1 MKRKTFILL
10 CVILSAL
17 FISSCK
23 ICVDP
28 PTNHNDPNYNQQ
40 EKIDGTYSAK
50 ALHYGNIPESYT
62 ITIKDE
68 KYNNAKFEKK
78 VLEEDLRFWIKID
91 NSCEP
96 EQVVYQ
102 KGTSCYYTITE
113 PYYNTVIQDE
123 PELSTNQPA
132 ISYEYYLFETSDK
145 LYFVE
150 MTVEVNENNNGTIIK
165 GQPTLKGYY
174 ELAKI
179 EDLLSTKGYYVEESN
194 VGSLFYRNETPS
206 LCVEYEGIFKTKE
219 QISETLEQNNMYST
233 LDLNKYDDEFFK
245 KYDLIVLSAQIQYGT
260 IVSVE
265 DIKINTE
272 NAKVELTLKNISISL
287 IAPDIVAPYH
297 IIVVIKKG
305 LVGDITKL
313 VTTDYTNNIFWN
325 ELFAK
330 KIIMV

>member
-28 PTNHNDPNYNQQ
+28 ETNPNDPNYNQQ

-102 KGTSCYYTITE
+102 KGTSCYCTITE

-132 ISYEYYLFETSDK
+132 ISYEYYIFETSDK

-233 LDLNKYDDEFFK
+233 LDLSKYNDEFFK

-297 IIVVIKKG
+297 VIVVIKKG
-305 LVGDITKL
+305 LVGDITNL
-313 VTTDYTNNIFWN
+313 VTTRLY
-325 ELFAK
+325 
-330 KIIMV
+330 

>member
-28 PTNHNDPNYNQQ
+28 QTNPNDPKYNQQ

-132 ISYEYYLFETSDK
+132 ISYEYYIFETSDK

-165 GQPTLKGYY
+165 GQPTLNGYY
-174 ELAKI
+174 ELTKI
-179 EDLLSTKGYYVEESN
+179 EDLLNTKGYYVEESN
-194 VGSLFYRNETPS
+194 VGSLFYRNGTPS
-206 LCVEYEGIFKTKE
+206 FFVGYEGIFKTKE

-305 LVGDITKL
+305 LVGDVTKL
-313 VTTDYTNNIFWN
+313 VTTDYTNNIF
-325 ELFAK
+325 
-330 KIIMV
+330 

>member
-28 PTNHNDPNYNQQ
+28 PTNPNDPNYNQQ

-62 ITIKDE
+62 INIKDE

-102 KGTSCYYTITE
+102 KGTFCYCTITE

-132 ISYEYYLFETSDK
+132 ISCEYYLFETSDK

-233 LDLNKYDDEFFK
+233 LDLSKYDDEFFK

-272 NAKVELTLKNISISL
+272 NAKVELTLKNISTSL

-305 LVGDITKL
+305 LVGDITNL
-313 VTTDYTNNIFWN
+313 VTTRLY
-325 ELFAK
+325 
-330 KIIMV
+330 

>member
-10 CVILSAL
+10 CVILNVL

-28 PTNHNDPNYNQQ
+28 ETNPNDPNYNQQ

-132 ISYEYYLFETSDK
+132 ISYEYYIFETSDK

-233 LDLNKYDDEFFK
+233 LDLNKYNDEFFK

-305 LVGDITKL
+305 LVGDITNL
-313 VTTDYTNNIFWN
+313 VTTRLY
-325 ELFAK
+325 
-330 KIIMV
+330 

>member
-10 CVILSAL
+10 CAILSAL

-28 PTNHNDPNYNQQ
+28 QTNPNDPNYNQQ

-96 EQVVYQ
+96 EQVVYP
-102 KGTSCYYTITE
+102 KGTSCYCTITE

-132 ISYEYYLFETSDK
+132 ISYEYYLFKTSDK

-150 MTVEVNENNNGTIIK
+150 MTVEVYENNNSTIIK

-179 EDLLSTKGYYVEESN
+179 EDLLNTKGYYVEESN
-194 VGSLFYRNETPS
+194 VGSLFYRNGTPS
-206 LCVEYEGIFKTKE
+206 FFVEYEGIFKTKE

-233 LDLNKYDDEFFK
+233 LDLSKYDDEFFK

-272 NAKVELTLKNISISL
+272 NAKVELTLKNISTSL

-297 IIVVIKKG
+297 VIVVIKKG
-305 LVGDITKL
+305 LVGDITNL
-313 VTTDYTNNIFWN
+313 VTTRLYYIF
-325 ELFAK
+325 
-330 KIIMV
+330 

>member
-28 PTNHNDPNYNQQ
+28 ETNPNDPNYNQQ

-132 ISYEYYLFETSDK
+132 ISYEYYIFETSDK

-305 LVGDITKL
+305 LVGDIANL
-313 VTTDYTNNIFWN
+313 VTTRLY
-325 ELFAK
+325 
-330 KIIMV
+330 

>member
-28 PTNHNDPNYNQQ
+28 QTNPNDPNYNQQ

-102 KGTSCYYTITE
+102 KGTSCYCTITE

-132 ISYEYYLFETSDK
+132 ISCEYYIFETSDK

-233 LDLNKYDDEFFK
+233 LALNKYNDEFFK

-297 IIVVIKKG
+297 VIVVIKKG
-305 LVGDITKL
+305 LVGDITNL
-313 VTTDYTNNIFWN
+313 VTTRLY
-325 ELFAK
+325 
-330 KIIMV
+330 

>member
-28 PTNHNDPNYNQQ
+28 QTNPNDPNYNQQ

-132 ISYEYYLFETSDK
+132 ISYEYYIFETSDK

-165 GQPTLKGYY
+165 GQPTLNGYY
-174 ELAKI
+174 ELTKI
-179 EDLLSTKGYYVEESN
+179 EDLLNTKGYYVEESN
-194 VGSLFYRNETPS
+194 VGSLFYRNGTPS
-206 LCVEYEGIFKTKE
+206 FFVGYEGIFKTKE

-313 VTTDYTNNIFWN
+313 VTTDYTNNIF
-325 ELFAK
+325 
-330 KIIMV
+330 

>member
-1 MKRKTFILL
+1 MKRKIFILL
-10 CVILSAL
+10 CVILNVL

-23 ICVDP
+23 ICVYP
-28 PTNHNDPNYNQQ
+28 PTNQKDPNYNQQ

-150 MTVEVNENNNGTIIK
+150 MTVEVYENNNSTIIK
-165 GQPTLKGYY
+165 GQPTLNGYY
-174 ELAKI
+174 ELTKI
-179 EDLLSTKGYYVEESN
+179 EDLLNTKGYYVEESN
-194 VGSLFYRNETPS
+194 VGSLFYRNGTPS
-206 LCVEYEGIFKTKE
+206 FFVEYEGIFKTKE

-233 LDLNKYDDEFFK
+233 LDLSKYDDEFFK

-272 NAKVELTLKNISISL
+272 NAKVELTLKNISTSL

-297 IIVVIKKG
+297 VIVVIKKG
-305 LVGDITKL
+305 LVGDITNL
-313 VTTDYTNNIFWN
+313 VTIRLY
-325 ELFAK
+325 
-330 KIIMV
+330 

>member
-28 PTNHNDPNYNQQ
+28 QTNPNDPKYNQQ

-68 KYNNAKFEKK
+68 KYNNAKFKKK

-113 PYYNTVIQDE
+113 PYYYTAIKSTE
-123 PELSTNQPA
+123 TTLSLNQPA
-132 ISYEYYLFETSDK
+132 ISCEYYIYEYYIFETSDK

-233 LDLNKYDDEFFK
+233 LDLNKYNDEFFK

-305 LVGDITKL
+305 LVGDITNL
-313 VTTDYTNNIFWN
+313 VTTRLY
-325 ELFAK
+325 
-330 KIIMV
+330 

>member
-10 CVILSAL
+10 CIILSVL

-28 PTNHNDPNYNQQ
+28 PTNQNDPNHNQQ

-50 ALHYGNIPESYT
+50 ALHYENSPESYT

-78 VLEEDLRFWIKID
+78 VLEKDLRFGIRID

-96 EQVVYQ
+96 EPVVYP

-113 PYYNTVIQDE
+113 PYYYTAIKSTE
-123 PELSTNQPA
+123 TTLSLNQPA

-150 MTVEVNENNNGTIIK
+150 MTVEVYENNNGTIIK

-174 ELAKI
+174 ELTKI
-179 EDLLSTKGYYVEESN
+179 EDLLNTKGYYVEESN

-233 LDLNKYDDEFFK
+233 IDLSKYDDEFFK

-260 IVSVE
+260 IDSVE

-272 NAKVELTLKNISISL
+272 NAKVELTLKNISISQ

-297 IIVVIKKG
+297 VIVVIKKG

-313 VTTDYTNNIFWN
+313 VTIRLY
-325 ELFAK
+325 
-330 KIIMV
+330 

>member
-28 PTNHNDPNYNQQ
+28 QTNPNDPKYNQQ

-132 ISYEYYLFETSDK
+132 ISYEYYIFETSDK

-233 LDLNKYDDEFFK
+233 LDLNKYNDEFFK

-305 LVGDITKL
+305 LVGDITNL
-313 VTTDYTNNIFWN
+313 VTTRLY
-325 ELFAK
+325 
-330 KIIMV
+330 

>member
-28 PTNHNDPNYNQQ
+28 PTNPNDPNYNQQ

-132 ISYEYYLFETSDK
+132 ISYEYYIFETSDK

-233 LDLNKYDDEFFK
+233 LDLNKYNDEFFK

-305 LVGDITKL
+305 LVGDITNL
-313 VTTDYTNNIFWN
+313 VTTRLY
-325 ELFAK
+325 
-330 KIIMV
+330 

>member
-28 PTNHNDPNYNQQ
+28 QTNPNDPKYNQQ

-102 KGTSCYYTITE
+102 KVLLVIT
-113 PYYNTVIQDE
+113 Q
-123 PELSTNQPA
+123 
-132 ISYEYYLFETSDK
+132 
-145 LYFVE
+145 
-150 MTVEVNENNNGTIIK
+150 
-165 GQPTLKGYY
+165 
-174 ELAKI
+174 
-179 EDLLSTKGYYVEESN
+179 
-194 VGSLFYRNETPS
+194 
-206 LCVEYEGIFKTKE
+206 
-219 QISETLEQNNMYST
+219 
-233 LDLNKYDDEFFK
+233 
-245 KYDLIVLSAQIQYGT
+245 
-260 IVSVE
+260 
-265 DIKINTE
+265 
-272 NAKVELTLKNISISL
+272 
-287 IAPDIVAPYH
+287 
-297 IIVVIKKG
+297 
-305 LVGDITKL
+305 
-313 VTTDYTNNIFWN
+313 
-325 ELFAK
+325 
-330 KIIMV
+330 

>member
-28 PTNHNDPNYNQQ
+28 KTNPNDPNYNQQ

-132 ISYEYYLFETSDK
+132 ISYEYYIFETSDK

-233 LDLNKYDDEFFK
+233 LDLNRYNDEFFK

-265 DIKINTE
+265 DIKIKTE

-313 VTTDYTNNIFWN
+313 VTTDYTNNIF
-325 ELFAK
+325 
-330 KIIMV
+330 

>member
-28 PTNHNDPNYNQQ
+28 PTNPNDPNYNQQ

-78 VLEEDLRFWIKID
+78 VLEEDLRFWIRID
-91 NSCEP
+91 NSC
-96 EQVVYQ
+96 
-102 KGTSCYYTITE
+102 
-113 PYYNTVIQDE
+113 E

-132 ISYEYYLFETSDK
+132 ISCEYYIYEYYIFETSDK

-150 MTVEVNENNNGTIIK
+150 MEVEVVEVYENNNSTIIK
-165 GQPTLKGYY
+165 GQPTLNGYY
-174 ELAKI
+174 ELTKI

-233 LDLNKYDDEFFK
+233 LALNKYNDEFFK

-272 NAKVELTLKNISISL
+272 NAKVELTLKNISTSL

-305 LVGDITKL
+305 LVGDITNL
-313 VTTDYTNNIFWN
+313 VTIRLY
-325 ELFAK
+325 
-330 KIIMV
+330 

>member
-10 CVILSAL
+10 CVILNVL

-28 PTNHNDPNYNQQ
+28 ETNPNDPNYNQQ

-78 VLEEDLRFWIKID
+78 VLEEDLRFWIRID

-96 EQVVYQ
+96 ELVVYR

-132 ISYEYYLFETSDK
+132 TSCEYYIYEYYIFETSDK

-194 VGSLFYRNETPS
+194 VGSLFYRNGTPS
-206 LCVEYEGIFKTKE
+206 FFVGYEGIFKTKE

-233 LDLNKYDDEFFK
+233 LDLSKYDDEFFK

-272 NAKVELTLKNISISL
+272 NAKVELTLKNISTSL

-305 LVGDITKL
+305 LVGDITNL
-313 VTTDYTNNIFWN
+313 VTTRLY
-325 ELFAK
+325 
-330 KIIMV
+330 

>member
-28 PTNHNDPNYNQQ
+28 PTNPNDPKYNQQ

-132 ISYEYYLFETSDK
+132 ISYEYYIFETSDK

-165 GQPTLKGYY
+165 GQPTLNGYY
-174 ELAKI
+174 ELTKI
-179 EDLLSTKGYYVEESN
+179 EDLLNTKGYYVEESN
-194 VGSLFYRNETPS
+194 VGSLFYRNGTPS
-206 LCVEYEGIFKTKE
+206 FFVGYEGIFKTKE

-313 VTTDYTNNIFWN
+313 LTTDYTNNIF
-325 ELFAK
+325 
-330 KIIMV
+330 

>member
-28 PTNHNDPNYNQQ
+28 QTNPNDPKYNQQ

-68 KYNNAKFEKK
+68 KYNNAKFKKK

-132 ISYEYYLFETSDK
+132 ISYEYYIFETSDK

-233 LDLNKYDDEFFK
+233 LDLNKYNDEFFK

-313 VTTDYTNNIFWN
+313 VTTDYTNNIF
-325 ELFAK
+325 
-330 KIIMV
+330 

>member
-165 GQPTLKGYY
+165 GQPTLNGYY
-174 ELAKI
+174 ELTKI
-179 EDLLSTKGYYVEESN
+179 EDLLNTKGYYVEESN
-194 VGSLFYRNETPS
+194 VGSLFYRNGTPS
-206 LCVEYEGIFKTKE
+206 FFVGYEGIFKTKE

-313 VTTDYTNNIFWN
+313 VTTYYTNNIF
-325 ELFAK
+325 
-330 KIIMV
+330 

>member
-28 PTNHNDPNYNQQ
+28 ETNPNDPNYNQQ

-132 ISYEYYLFETSDK
+132 ISYECYIFETSDK

-174 ELAKI
+174 ELTKI
-179 EDLLSTKGYYVEESN
+179 EDLLNTKGYYVEESN
-194 VGSLFYRNETPS
+194 VGSLFYRNGTPS
-206 LCVEYEGIFKTKE
+206 FFVGYEGIFKTKE

-313 VTTDYTNNIFWN
+313 VTTDYTNNIF
-325 ELFAK
+325 
-330 KIIMV
+330 

>member
-28 PTNHNDPNYNQQ
+28 KTNPNDPNYNQQ

-78 VLEEDLRFWIKID
+78 VLKEDLRFWIRID

-233 LDLNKYDDEFFK
+233 LDLNRYNDEFFK

-305 LVGDITKL
+305 LVGDITNL
-313 VTTDYTNNIFWN
+313 VTTRLY
-325 ELFAK
+325 
-330 KIIMV
+330 

>member
-28 PTNHNDPNYNQQ
+28 QTNPNDPNYNQQ

-78 VLEEDLRFWIKID
+78 VLKEDLRFWIRID

-132 ISYEYYLFETSDK
+132 ISCEYYIFETSDK

-233 LDLNKYDDEFFK
+233 LALNKYNDEFFK
-245 KYDLIVLSAQIQYGT
+245 KYDLIVLLAQIQYGT

-272 NAKVELTLKNISISL
+272 NAKVELTLKNIFTSL

-305 LVGDITKL
+305 LVGDITNL
-313 VTTDYTNNIFWN
+313 VTTRLY
-325 ELFAK
+325 
-330 KIIMV
+330 

>member
-28 PTNHNDPNYNQQ
+28 QTNPNDPKYNQQ

-78 VLEEDLRFWIKID
+78 VLEEDLRFWIRID

-96 EQVVYQ
+96 ELVVYQ

-132 ISYEYYLFETSDK
+132 ISYEYYIFETSDK

-233 LDLNKYDDEFFK
+233 LDLNKYNDEFFK

-305 LVGDITKL
+305 LVGDITNL
-313 VTTDYTNNIFWN
+313 VTTRLY
-325 ELFAK
+325 
-330 KIIMV
+330 

>member
-28 PTNHNDPNYNQQ
+28 ETNPNDPNYNQQ

-132 ISYEYYLFETSDK
+132 ISCEYYIFETSDK

-194 VGSLFYRNETPS
+194 VGSLFYRNGTPS
-206 LCVEYEGIFKTKE
+206 FFVGYEGIFKTKE

-233 LDLNKYDDEFFK
+233 LDLSKYDDEFFK

-272 NAKVELTLKNISISL
+272 NAKVELL
-287 IAPDIVAPYH
+287 
-297 IIVVIKKG
+297 
-305 LVGDITKL
+305 
-313 VTTDYTNNIFWN
+313 
-325 ELFAK
+325 
-330 KIIMV
+330 

>member
-28 PTNHNDPNYNQQ
+28 ETNPNDPNYNQQ

-78 VLEEDLRFWIKID
+78 VLKEDLRFWIRID

-132 ISYEYYLFETSDK
+132 ISCEYYIFETSDK

-194 VGSLFYRNETPS
+194 VGSLFYRNGTPS
-206 LCVEYEGIFKTKE
+206 FFVGYEGIFKTKE

-233 LDLNKYDDEFFK
+233 LDLSKYDDEFFK

-305 LVGDITKL
+305 LVGDITNL
-313 VTTDYTNNIFWN
+313 VTTRLY
-325 ELFAK
+325 
-330 KIIMV
+330 

>member
-28 PTNHNDPNYNQQ
+28 QTNPNDPKYNQQ

-132 ISYEYYLFETSDK
+132 ISYEYYIFETSDK

-165 GQPTLKGYY
+165 GQPTLNGYY
-174 ELAKI
+174 ELTKI
-179 EDLLSTKGYYVEESN
+179 EDLLNTKGYYVEESN
-194 VGSLFYRNETPS
+194 VGSLFYRNGTPS
-206 LCVEYEGIFKTKE
+206 FFVGYEGIFKTKE

-313 VTTDYTNNIFWN
+313 VTTDYTNNIF
-325 ELFAK
+325 
-330 KIIMV
+330 

>member
-28 PTNHNDPNYNQQ
+28 QTNPNDPKYNQQ

-132 ISYEYYLFETSDK
+132 ISYEYYIFETSDK

-272 NAKVELTLKNISISL
+272 NAKVELTLKNISTSL

-313 VTTDYTNNIFWN
+313 VTTDYTNNIF
-325 ELFAK
+325 
-330 KIIMV
+330 

>member
-28 PTNHNDPNYNQQ
+28 ETNPNDPNYNQQ

-132 ISYEYYLFETSDK
+132 ISYEYYIFETSDK

-265 DIKINTE
+265 DIKIKTE

-287 IAPDIVAPYH
+287 IAPEIVAPYH
-297 IIVVIKKG
+297 VIVVIKKG
-305 LVGDITKL
+305 LVGNITNL
-313 VTTDYTNNIFWN
+313 VTTRLY
-325 ELFAK
+325 
-330 KIIMV
+330 

>member
-28 PTNHNDPNYNQQ
+28 ETNPNDPNYNQQ

-78 VLEEDLRFWIKID
+78 VLEEDLRLWIKID

-150 MTVEVNENNNGTIIK
+150 MTVEVYENNNSTIIK
-165 GQPTLKGYY
+165 GQPTLNGYY
-174 ELAKI
+174 ELTKI
-179 EDLLSTKGYYVEESN
+179 EDLLNTKGYYVEESN
-194 VGSLFYRNETPS
+194 VGSLFYRNGTPS
-206 LCVEYEGIFKTKE
+206 FFVGYEGIFKTKE

-233 LDLNKYDDEFFK
+233 LDLSKYDDEFFK

-272 NAKVELTLKNISISL
+272 NAKVELTLKNISTSL
-287 IAPDIVAPYH
+287 IAADALDIVAPYH

-305 LVGDITKL
+305 LVGDITNL
-313 VTTDYTNNIFWN
+313 VTTRLY
-325 ELFAK
+325 
-330 KIIMV
+330 

>member
-28 PTNHNDPNYNQQ
+28 QTNPNDPKYNQQ

-132 ISYEYYLFETSDK
+132 ISYEYYIFETSDK

-165 GQPTLKGYY
+165 GQPTLNGYY
-174 ELAKI
+174 ELTKI
-179 EDLLSTKGYYVEESN
+179 EDLLNTKGYYVEESN
-194 VGSLFYRNETPS
+194 VGSLFYRNGTPS
-206 LCVEYEGIFKTKE
+206 FFVGYEGIFKTKE

-233 LDLNKYDDEFFK
+233 LDLNKYNDEFFK

-305 LVGDITKL
+305 LVGDITNL
-313 VTTDYTNNIFWN
+313 VTTRLY
-325 ELFAK
+325 
-330 KIIMV
+330 

>member
-28 PTNHNDPNYNQQ
+28 ETNPNDPNYNQQ

-50 ALHYGNIPESYT
+50 TLHYGNIPESYT

-78 VLEEDLRFWIKID
+78 VLEEDLRFWIRID

-96 EQVVYQ
+96 ELVVYQ

-132 ISYEYYLFETSDK
+132 ISYEYYIFETSDK

-194 VGSLFYRNETPS
+194 FGSLFYRNETPS

-233 LDLNKYDDEFFK
+233 LDLNKYNDEFFK

-297 IIVVIKKG
+297 VIVVIKKG
-305 LVGDITKL
+305 LVGDITNL
-313 VTTDYTNNIFWN
+313 VTTRLY
-325 ELFAK
+325 
-330 KIIMV
+330 

>member
-28 PTNHNDPNYNQQ
+28 ETNPNDPNYNQQ

-132 ISYEYYLFETSDK
+132 ISYEYYIFETSDK

-233 LDLNKYDDEFFK
+233 LDLNRYNDEFFK

-272 NAKVELTLKNISISL
+272 NAKVELTLKNISTSL

-305 LVGDITKL
+305 LVGDITNL
-313 VTTDYTNNIFWN
+313 VTTRLY
-325 ELFAK
+325 
-330 KIIMV
+330 

>member
-28 PTNHNDPNYNQQ
+28 PTNPNDPNYNQQ

-132 ISYEYYLFETSDK
+132 ISCEYYIFETSDK

-233 LDLNKYDDEFFK
+233 LDLNKYNDEFFK

-305 LVGDITKL
+305 LVGDITNL
-313 VTTDYTNNIFWN
+313 VTTRLY
-325 ELFAK
+325 
-330 KIIMV
+330 

>member
-28 PTNHNDPNYNQQ
+28 ETNPNDPNYNQQ

-78 VLEEDLRFWIKID
+78 VLEEDLRFWIRID

-96 EQVVYQ
+96 ELVVYQ

-132 ISYEYYLFETSDK
+132 ISYEYYIFETSDK

-233 LDLNKYDDEFFK
+233 LDLSKYDDEFFK

-265 DIKINTE
+265 DIKIKTE

-313 VTTDYTNNIFWN
+313 VTTRLY
-325 ELFAK
+325 
-330 KIIMV
+330 

>member
-28 PTNHNDPNYNQQ
+28 ETNPNDPNYNQQ

-78 VLEEDLRFWIKID
+78 VLKEDLRFWIRID

-132 ISYEYYLFETSDK
+132 ISCEYYIFETSDK

-233 LDLNKYDDEFFK
+233 LALNKYNDEFFK

-272 NAKVELTLKNISISL
+272 NAKVELTLKNISTSL
-287 IAPDIVAPYH
+287 IAADALDIVAPYH

-305 LVGDITKL
+305 LVGDITNL
-313 VTTDYTNNIFWN
+313 VTTRLY
-325 ELFAK
+325 
-330 KIIMV
+330 

>member
-28 PTNHNDPNYNQQ
+28 ETNPNDPNYNQQ

-96 EQVVYQ
+96 EQVVYP
-102 KGTSCYYTITE
+102 KGTSCYCTITE

-150 MTVEVNENNNGTIIK
+150 MTVKVNENNNGTIIK
-165 GQPTLKGYY
+165 EQPTLKGYY
-174 ELAKI
+174 ELTKI

-194 VGSLFYRNETPS
+194 VGSLFYRNGTPS
-206 LCVEYEGIFKTKE
+206 FFVEYEGIFKTKE

-233 LDLNKYDDEFFK
+233 LALNKYNDEFFK

-265 DIKINTE
+265 DIKINKE
-272 NAKVELTLKNISISL
+272 NAKVELTLKNISTSL
-287 IAPDIVAPYH
+287 IAADAPDIVAPYH
-297 IIVVIKKG
+297 VIVVIKKG
-305 LVGDITKL
+305 LVGDITNL
-313 VTTDYTNNIFWN
+313 VTTRLYYIF
-325 ELFAK
+325 
-330 KIIMV
+330 

>member
-28 PTNHNDPNYNQQ
+28 ETNPNDPNYNQQ

-68 KYNNAKFEKK
+68 KYNNAKFKKK

-132 ISYEYYLFETSDK
+132 ISCEYYIYEYYIFETSDK

-194 VGSLFYRNETPS
+194 VGSLFYRNGTPS
-206 LCVEYEGIFKTKE
+206 FFVGYEGIFKTKE

-233 LDLNKYDDEFFK
+233 LDLSKYDDEFFK

-297 IIVVIKKG
+297 VIVVIKKG

-313 VTTDYTNNIFWN
+313 VTTDYTNNIF
-325 ELFAK
+325 
-330 KIIMV
+330 